1 MTLPTGSVGVRLA
14 LGMGGGV
21 TVVRPKK
28 ACCKSGP
35 RCKRCPVVLRRLE
48 AEGYALRVTKRRFEV
63 EAKVPKKVLRRA
75 RKRSGA
81 FG

>member
-1 MTLPTGSVGVRLA
+1 MATATA
-14 LGMGGGV
+14 
-21 TVVRPKK
+21 TVMVK
-28 ACCKSGP
+28 AKRGCCSSKP